1 MKNLQ
6 ACYACT
12 IVTPLGRRA
21 CTQRFVGIGIWQQ
34 LQSNSL
40 PTHFENLERNETLFG
55 VSFSVIDRVSFTVQ
69 ICVRG
74 SYGGC
79 QEKKS
84 KLPTLLAFR
93 KGNVPWQ
100 PLHENLSSMHFYVS
114 LLA

>member
-1 MKNLQ
+1 MHAQL
-6 ACYACT
+6 
-12 IVTPLGRRA
+12 LLHWGRA

-79 QEKKS
+79 QEKKVQ
-84 KLPTLLAFR
+84 TTYAV
-93 KGNVPWQ
+93 G
-100 PLHENLSSMHFYVS
+100 LSEGKCTMATST
-114 LLA
+114 